1 MFAACICFFVICVCV
16 WCSDVCGDVAVC
28 RGENFVIASGKTGK
42 HSTRST
48 YCMML
53 SEKRRNDKLAGRAI
67 LYDMRRDIIVTRHKL
82 VVQIQVSPI
91 RSWALPQK
99 PNGVMPRENGVH
111 G

>member
-1 MFAACICFFVICVCV
+1 ML
-16 WCSDVCGDVAVC
+16 
-28 RGENFVIASGKTGK
+28 
-42 HSTRST
+42 
-48 YCMML
+48 L

-67 LYDMRRDIIVTRHKL
+67 DMRRDIIVTRHKL